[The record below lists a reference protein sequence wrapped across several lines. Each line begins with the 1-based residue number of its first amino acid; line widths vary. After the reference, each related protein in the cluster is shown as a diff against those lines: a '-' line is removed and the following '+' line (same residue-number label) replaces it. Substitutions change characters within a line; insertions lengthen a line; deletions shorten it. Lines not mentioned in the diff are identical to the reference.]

1 MAGEVTYYFTP
12 DASYCAMETY
22 VTVSYVQCEIPEGIS
37 PNGDAYNQYFDLST
51 FGVKRLEI
59 YNRYGKLVYSRNNY
73 KKEWYG
79 QDSGN
84 GALPVGTYF
93 YIIKLEDNTQKTGS
107 VYINR

>member
-1 MAGEVTYYFTP
+1 MVAQ
-12 DASYCAMETY
+12 D
-22 VTVSYVQCEIPEGIS
+22 IPEAIS
-37 PNGDAYNQYFDLST
+37 PNGDEYNQYFDLSAID
-51 FGVKRLEI
+51 VIKLEI

-84 GALPVGTYF
+84 GALPTEIYF
-93 YIIKLEDNTQKTGS
+93 YIITTRKKKKKTGS

>member
-1 MAGEVTYYFTP
+1 MNKSILLFLGLVCNFMVAQ
-12 DASYCAMETY
+12 D
-22 VTVSYVQCEIPEGIS
+22 IPEAIS
-37 PNGDAYNQYFDLST
+37 PNGDEYNQYFDLST
-51 FGVKRLEI
+51 LNVNKLEI

-84 GALPVGTYF
+84 GALPTGTYF
-93 YIIKLEDNTQKTGS
+93 YIITTSDKKQKTGS

>member
-1 MAGEVTYYFTP
+1 MNKSVLFFLGLFSNLIVA
-12 DASYCAMETY
+12 
-22 VTVSYVQCEIPEGIS
+22 QEIPEGIS
-37 PNGDAYNQYFDLST
+37 PNGDEYNQYFDLSALD
-51 FGVKRLEI
+51 VNKLEI

-84 GALPVGTYF
+84 GALPTGTYF
-93 YIIKLEDNTQKTGS
+93 YIITTSDNKQKTGS